1 MSDLTYYQEVT
12 LIEQPEISLG
22 FIWAKLYMQ
31 LHLAL
36 ADIRTKKGVTD
47 IGVSFPEYQ
56 HSASKFPLG
65 TKLRVF
71 GVSKERLEEL
81 NLVEWLAQLSD
92 YVHIRKEPRKIP
104 ERLVKSYAIFSRKE
118 VKSNPERLARRRVK
132 RDPTMTYEEAL
143 RRASLVVKDCH
154 LPYVNI
160 KSLTSKHDFKLFIEK
175 KDLDQPQGALEFTS
189 YGLSKGAA
197 VPIF

>member
-36 ADIRTKKGVTD
+36 ADIRTKKGISN

-56 HSASKFPLG
+56 KSASKFPLG

-71 GVSKERLEEL
+71 GVSKECLEEL
-81 NLVEWLAQLSD
+81 NLVEWLSRLSD
-92 YVHIRKEPRKIP
+92 YVHVMKEPRKIP
-104 ERLVKSYAIFSRKE
+104 SRLVKSYAIFSRKE
-118 VKSNPERLARRRVK
+118 VKSGAERLARRRVK
-132 RDPTMTYEEAL
+132 RDPSMTYEEAL
-143 RRASLVVKDCH
+143 RRASMVVRECN

-160 KSLTSKHDFKLFIEK
+160 RSLTSNHSFKLFIEK
-175 KDLDQPQGALEFTS
+175 TELDQAEGPLEFTS
-189 YGLSKGAA
+189 YGLSKGSA